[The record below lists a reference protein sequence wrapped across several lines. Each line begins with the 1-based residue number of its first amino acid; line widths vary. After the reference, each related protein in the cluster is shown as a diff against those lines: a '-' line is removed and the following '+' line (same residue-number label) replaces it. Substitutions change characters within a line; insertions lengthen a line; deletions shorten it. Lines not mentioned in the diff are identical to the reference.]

1 MVIVVVTV
9 LAFGVRGL
17 GLNVHPASV
26 GNPVHEK
33 LIGLVNEP
41 CGVTVNMKVPGCPAV
56 TVSLVGRGANVKS
69 IAVAFTVCVNTPE
82 LELLFES
89 PL

>member
-9 LAFGVRGL
+9 LAFGIREL

-33 LIGLVNEP
+33 LIGLVNDP
-41 CGVTVNMKVPGCPAV
+41 CGVTVSMNVPGCPAV
-56 TVSLVGRGANVKS
+56 TVLLVGLGASVKS
-69 IAVAFTVCVNTPE
+69 IAVAVTVCVNTPE
-82 LELLFES
+82 LELLFGS